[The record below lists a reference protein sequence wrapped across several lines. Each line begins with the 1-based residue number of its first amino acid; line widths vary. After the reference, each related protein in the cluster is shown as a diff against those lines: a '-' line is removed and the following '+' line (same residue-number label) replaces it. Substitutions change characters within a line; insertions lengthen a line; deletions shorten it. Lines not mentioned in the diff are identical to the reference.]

1 MAEGLSNFTRNALEM
16 PKSPFANAALE
27 LNHKTEPVYL
37 T

>member
-16 PKSPFANAALE
+16 PKSLLANTAVE
-27 LNHKTEPVYL
+27 LNHKKEPVYL